1 MYQGR
6 QNAIQDWESVG
17 LIPDKHNGIKIW
29 QISSFELVPIRCIHW
44 CMHPCSLNGRY
55 IPAALLIPVR
65 ISTTFPAPCLGYK
78 ATCSSD
84 INAQSLNK
92 IAFLI
97 SEGLRWRSYRRSVD
111 GQSNLYQA
119 WEWQSIILKKK
130 TTQFKKCSKGWPQP
144 KNIGTLKTDRSLK
157 GDRLTGCHLIQVQS

>member
-1 MYQGR
+1 MT
-6 QNAIQDWESVG
+6 IESHH
-17 LIPDKHNGIKIW
+17 LTSENT
-29 QISSFELVPIRCIHW
+29 
-44 CMHPCSLNGRY
+44 N

-84 INAQSLNK
+84 INAQPLNK

-97 SEGLRWRSYRRSVD
+97 SEGLRWRNYRRSVD

-119 WEWQSIILKKK
+119 WEWQSIIKKKKK
-130 TTQFKKCSKGWPQP
+130 TTQFKKCSKG
-144 KNIGTLKTDRSLK
+144 
-157 GDRLTGCHLIQVQS
+157 